1 MAGRDEINAFLGSG
15 TVYTGELSFE
25 GAVRIDGVFSGNIA
39 SEGTLIVGHGA
50 KVEGSI
56 KVGSLVSSGFIKGEI
71 VVSEKVVLHKTAQVQ
86 GKISTGLLVMEE
98 GAQLDGN
105 LAMKKTLETVSSAER
120 SSEASGEIW
129 PAPDRDS
136 VQ

>member
-25 GAVRIDGVFSGNIA
+25 GAVRIDGVFSGNIV

-71 VVSEKVVLHKTAQVQ
+71 TVTEKVVLHKTAQVQ
-86 GKISTGLLVMEE
+86 GKVSTGLLVMEE
-98 GAQLDGN
+98 GAQLDGS
-105 LAMKKTLETVSSAER
+105 LSMKKTLETVNAAGR
-120 SSEASGEIW
+120 SSEAASEIW
-129 PAPDRDS
+129 STPDRDS